1 MTISR
6 RVLLT
11 RISSMAIMT
20 ETIRATKPR
29 TEITSSALMLVALVI
44 CASDTSNSSAQASR
58 AG

>member
-1 MTISR
+1 MTMSR

-11 RISSMAIMT
+11 RNSSIAIMT
-20 ETIRATKPR
+20 ETIRATAPR

-44 CASDTSNSSAQASR
+44 CASDTSNSSVQASR